1 MENLRKK
8 KDQGQ
13 YLFNPCVGSNS
24 SIDLTFPIEYSFC
37 RLRFGWKDL
46 PDSLLATLL
55 EGLSSSLSSAYLPV
69 CVWLS
74 VWLTVHQALPAIWL
88 SDHLTD
94 YNWLTVFPSHII
106 EWPTSL
112 TCFLSLNL
120 APSRCTMYLLSTW
133 YPACRTCASREDN
146 EAIEK
151 PKQPRSTN
159 FRQSTWKS
167 SNQRKTWLFIL
178 QSSNCYLNIF
188 LGLYNRPFA

>member
-55 EGLSSSLSSAYLPV
+55 EGLSSSFLSVYLPV
-69 CVWLS
+69 C
-74 VWLTVHQALPAIWL
+74 LTVCLIDCPSSSAGYSVVWP
-88 SDHLTD
+88 S
-94 YNWLTVFPSHII
+94 NWLTVFPSHII

-120 APSRCTMYLLSTW
+120 APSRCIMYLLSTW

-178 QSSNCYLNIF
+178 QSSNCYLKSQLNIF
-188 LGLYNRPFA
+188 LGLYNHWR